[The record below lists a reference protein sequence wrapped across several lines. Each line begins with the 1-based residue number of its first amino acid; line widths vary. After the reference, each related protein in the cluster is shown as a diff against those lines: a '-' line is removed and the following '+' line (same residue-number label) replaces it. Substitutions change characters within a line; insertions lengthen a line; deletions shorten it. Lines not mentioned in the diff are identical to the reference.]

1 MYDWLN
7 LIWLSTVKQMFRF
20 IMSSSNWDILS
31 EKPRIVRT
39 SDNHVH
45 FNHQYASILP
55 FDITWVT
62 PRELKQFIQT
72 KTFVHSNGHH
82 WTLSIWFFPCSCGFQ
97 SRLYLS
103 LCDWCCFGSF
113 VFVHIQKCF
122 FTNIRQI
129 YCKTSMFFEFL
140 NLPHQDM

>member
-97 SRLYLS
+97 PQRFGLCPVYIYLYVIGVVSVHSFLYTSKNVS
-103 LCDWCCFGSF
+103 LQTYVKFIVKRQCFSDF
-113 VFVHIQKCF
+113 
-122 FTNIRQI
+122 
-129 YCKTSMFFEFL
+129 
-140 NLPHQDM
+140 